1 MRPSRAAVWT
11 LVVGLVTPPLWGQ
24 TTAPAGT
31 SAAPAAPGSLAD
43 VLTGEARAE
52 YEAARLLYEDGDY
65 AGASLKFQRAYDA
78 SKDPRLLWNRAAAEK
93 NLRHYA
99 LVKELV
105 EGYLREGGG
114 KISDADRVDAE
125 SLIQMVSGFIA
136 RLTVTVKQPGAT
148 ISLDGQV
155 VGKSPLTA
163 PLSVDMGPH
172 EIKVELPGFKTV
184 TRSVN
189 LTGGTM
195 AIDLVLEVE
204 KHEGILRII
213 VGHDAVIRV
222 DGKMVGIGQWQGTL
236 PSGVHSVEA
245 SAKGKQ
251 PYVSDSLVQDD
262 QTSTLRVALQD
273 EAPKPAAAGLGIP
286 TWLWVGGA
294 AVLAAGAGVGSY
306 FLFKPDDKAPPPTA
320 GSIGTVELPFLR

>member
-1 MRPSRAAVWT
+1 MF
-11 LVVGLVTPPLWGQ
+11 VVGFATPPAWAQ
-24 TTAPAGT
+24 SAAPAGT
-31 SAAPAAPGSLAD
+31 PAAPAPAAATSLAD
-43 VLTGEARAE
+43 ALTGEAKAE

-65 AGASLKFQRAYDA
+65 TGASLKFQRAYDA

-105 EGYLREGGG
+105 EGYLREGAG

-136 RLTVTVKQPGAT
+136 RLTITVQQPGAT
-148 ISLDGQV
+148 ISLDGRA
-155 VGKSPLTA
+155 VGTSPLA
-163 PLSVDMGPH
+163 GPLSVDMGPH
-172 EIKVELPGFKTV
+172 DIKVALPGHKTV

-195 AIDLVLEVE
+195 AIELALEVE

-245 SAKGKQ
+245 TAKGKQ

-273 EAPKPAAAGLGIP
+273 EAQPAAQPSLIP
-286 TWLWVGGA
+286 TWLWVGGG
-294 AVLAAGAGVGSY
+294 AVLAVGAGVGSY
-306 FLFKPDDKAPPPTA
+306 FLFKPDEKAPPPTA